1 MNQSTCYSKPYK
13 SFVHRP
19 VPDKLNKHL
28 PEATVAEAG
37 LSDFLKLIVTVMKL
51 SLPKQTPYI
60 VTYEKYTNFEK

>member
-1 MNQSTCYSKPYK
+1 M
-13 SFVHRP
+13 HRP